1 MLARGFMRVLIVYKE
16 PNDQSTLANVLA
28 TRKDIEAFDSAENIS
43 EALDKLR
50 EEAYDVVLINSS
62 IPETSE
68 IEVLDLLKQ
77 IDLLRPAVTIVTT
90 RHQPTVT
97 AVDKSTPD
105 VVFKPFLSDR
115 IHEALTL
122 GTGKKVHQRKAT
134 SAPHSSKPVAN
145 PSKIA
150 IAMEGRA
157 LLIDPAEVIA
167 VEAEGNYVLL
177 VRSAGSH
184 LVRGCISGLAEK
196 LLPYGFVQI
205 HRCVLVNSSWV
216 QGIHPRSTGDYVLC
230 TRSGKEYPVSRTYKQ
245 NLRSLAPLWIGSD
258 VLFAE

>member
-1 MLARGFMRVLIVYKE
+1 MRVLIVDKE
-16 PNDQSTLANVLA
+16 PNDRNALANVLA

-43 EALDKLR
+43 EALDKLQK
-50 EEAYDVVLINSS
+50 EEYDVVLLNSP
-62 IPETSE
+62 IPEMLE
-68 IEVLDLLKQ
+68 FELLDLLKNP
-77 IDLLRPAVTIVTT
+77 DLLMPAVIIVTT
-90 RHQPTVT
+90 RRQP
-97 AVDKSTPD
+97 AIAAIDKPAAHF
-105 VVFKPFLSDR
+105 VLKPFLSDR

-122 GTGKKVHQRKAT
+122 VAGRTTHQRKAT
-134 SAPHSSKPVAN
+134 SVPQSSIPVAN
-145 PSKIA
+145 LSKIA

-167 VEAEGNYVLL
+167 VEAQGNYVLL

-184 LVRGCISGLAEK
+184 LVRGCISALAEK

-216 QGIHPRSTGDYVLC
+216 HGIHPRSAGDYVLC
-230 TRSGKEYPVSRTYKQ
+230 TRGGKEYPVSRTYKQ

>member
-1 MLARGFMRVLIVYKE
+1 MRVLIVDKE
-16 PNDQSTLANVLA
+16 PNERSALANALA
-28 TRKDIEAFDSAENIS
+28 TRKDIEAFDSAVNIS

-50 EEAYDVVLINSS
+50 NEEYDVVLLDSP
-62 IPETSE
+62 IPEISE
-68 IEVLDLLKQ
+68 AELIGLLKK
-77 IDLLRPAVTIVTT
+77 RNRSVPAVIIVTT
-90 RHQPTVT
+90 RRRSAIT
-97 AVDKSTPD
+97 ATDELAVHYSLN
-105 VVFKPFLSDR
+105 PFSSEHTD
-115 IHEALTL
+115 EAIALAI
-122 GTGKKVHQRKAT
+122 GRKAHEQKAT
-134 SAPHSSKPVAN
+134 LIPQLRTPAAN

-184 LVRGCISGLAEK
+184 LVRGCISTLAEK

-230 TRSGKEYPVSRTYKQ
+230 TRGGKEYPVSRTYKQ

>member
-1 MLARGFMRVLIVYKE
+1 MRVLIVNKE
-16 PNDQSTLANVLA
+16 PNDQSALANVLA
-28 TRKDIEAFDSAENIS
+28 TRKDVEAFDSAENVS
-43 EALDKLR
+43 EALDMLR
-50 EEAYDVVLINSS
+50 EEAYDLVLIDSS
-62 IPETSE
+62 TPEASD
-68 IEVLDLLKQ
+68 IEVLDLLQ
-77 IDLLRPAVTIVTT
+77 QFDLLRPAVTIVST
-90 RHQPTVT
+90 RRQPTGS

-105 VVFKPFLSDR
+105 VVFRPFLSDR
-115 IHEALTL
+115 IHEALLL
-122 GTGKKVHQRKAT
+122 GTGKKAPQKKAQP
-134 SAPHSSKPVAN
+134 APHSSKPVAN

-150 IAMEGRA
+150 IATEGRA
-157 LLIDPAEVIA
+157 LLIDPREVIA

-196 LLPYGFVQI
+196 LQPYGFIQI

-216 QGIHPRSTGDYVLC
+216 DGIHPRSSGDYVLR

-258 VLFAE
+258 ALFAE